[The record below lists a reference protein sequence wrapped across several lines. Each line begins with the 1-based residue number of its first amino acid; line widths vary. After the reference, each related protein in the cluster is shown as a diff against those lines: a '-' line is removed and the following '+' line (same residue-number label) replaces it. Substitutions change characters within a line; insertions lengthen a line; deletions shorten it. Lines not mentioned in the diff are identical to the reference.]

1 MRAVYILLICACS
14 HEAPPTTVTVAP
26 LPTHS
31 ANANAN
37 ANAHADANAH
47 AIASATADP
56 PELENIPQTIAR
68 LRSAFRACYN
78 RGLAIDPALA
88 GSVNLTIKLAHDG
101 SVASVAKT
109 GGAGLTSDV
118 ETCIQDTIRKTHFE
132 PPDPQQMSSTINLP
146 LRFQSAQP

>member
-14 HEAPPTTVTVAP
+14 HEAPPTVTVAP

-31 ANANAN
+31 ANANA
-37 ANAHADANAH
+37 DANAH
-47 AIASATADP
+47 ANANADTP
-56 PELENIPQTIAR
+56 PPIEDIQKTIAR
-68 LRSAFRACYN
+68 LRGAFRACYN
-78 RGLAIDPALA
+78 RGLATDPMLA

-101 SVASVAKT
+101 SVSSVSKS
-109 GGAGLTSDV
+109 GGTGLTLDV
-118 ETCIQDTIRKTHFE
+118 ETCIQDKIRSTHFE